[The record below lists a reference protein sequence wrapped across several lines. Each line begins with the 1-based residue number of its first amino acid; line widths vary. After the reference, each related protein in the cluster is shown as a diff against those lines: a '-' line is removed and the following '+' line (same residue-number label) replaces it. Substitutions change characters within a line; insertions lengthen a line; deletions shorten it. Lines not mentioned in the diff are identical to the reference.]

1 MTEAARIAIV
11 YKTRDS
17 ETMKIIETVKRV
29 LKPKV
34 AEEHQIPDLA
44 RKRLQGFDL
53 IICIGGDGT
62 LIRTS
67 RVVEDEGLI
76 LPVNM
81 GKKGYLIEVN
91 PENLE
96 AYLKKYCNSEFLV
109 EKCFKL
115 RVDYNNKVFNAVNE
129 AVVRNIAG
137 LKQVE
142 LLVELNEGR
151 FTVEGDGFLVS
162 TPIGSSAYSLNAGGP
177 FVLSGVNVLVCTPLC
192 ARKPLRPLIVDKNET
207 IRVKHLSGEE
217 VKVVLDGEEAFKVN
231 PGETISITGSSETVN
246 IIRFSNSFNIR
257 RMSRLAGEAE
267 NG

>member
-1 MTEAARIAIV
+1 MIKTGRIAIV

-17 ETMKIIETVKRV
+17 ETLKIIETIKRV
-29 LKPKV
+29 LKPEAV
-34 AEEHQIPDLA
+34 EEHQVPNLIKNGL
-44 RKRLQGFDL
+44 RGFDL
-53 IICIGGDGT
+53 VLCIGGDGT

-67 RVVEDEGLI
+67 RSVKDEGLI

-96 AYLKKYCNSEFLV
+96 AYLKKYCSNEFLV

-129 AVVRNIAG
+129 AAIRNVAG

-142 LLVELNEGR
+142 LLVELNEGS
-151 FTVEGDGFLVS
+151 FIVEGDGFLVS

-177 FVLSGVNVLVCTPLC
+177 FVLSDVNVLVCTPLC

-217 VKVVLDGEEAFKVN
+217 VKVVLDGEEAFKVD
-231 PGETISITGSSETVN
+231 PGETTSITGSSETVN

-257 RMSRLAGEAE
+257 RMSRLAGETE

>member
-1 MTEAARIAIV
+1 MARTGRIAIV

-17 ETMKIIETVKRV
+17 ETLKIIETVKKV
-29 LKPKV
+29 LKPEV
-34 AEEHQIPDLA
+34 VEEYQPPDLVK
-44 RKRLQGFDL
+44 KRLRGFDVVF
-53 IICIGGDGT
+53 CVGGDGT

-67 RVVEDEGLI
+67 RAVEEGLI

-96 AYLKKYCNSEFLV
+96 TYLKEYCSNKFLV

-129 AVVRNIAG
+129 AVIRNVAG

-142 LLVELNEGR
+142 LLVELNEGS
-151 FTVEGDGFLVS
+151 FVVEGDGFLVS

-177 FVLSGVNVLVCTPLC
+177 FVLSSVNVLVCTPLC
-192 ARKPLRPLIVDKNET
+192 ARKPLRPLIVNKNET
-207 IRVKHLSGEE
+207 IRVKYLSGEE
-217 VKVVLDGEEAFKVN
+217 VKIVLDGEESFKVN

-257 RMSRLAGEAE
+257 RMSRLAGETE